1 MVMRGCVCT
10 YITILL
16 TTPVYISLSYTT
28 HCMITF
34 DHVTWLASKQRL
46 NKFPNIRIHNFNKIR
61 RHWGRNFEVSAA
73 GTTLYRL
80 VAPYKVL
87 KVWNSFMISNRCR
100 YFFVNSWLFF
110 GPETTVSWQQC
121 QVEGCGHTH
130 QHIHISTPCFVFINV
145 HLF

>member
-1 MVMRGCVCT
+1 MYLSRWGWVSCALFNFYRLSGLELKVMRGCVCT
-10 YITILL
+10 YIIISL
-16 TTPVYISLSYTT
+16 TTLVYISVSYTT

-34 DHVTWLASKQRL
+34 DHVTRLASKQRL

-100 YFFVNSWLFF
+100 YFFVSSWYFSDRKQRYP
-110 GPETTVSWQQC
+110 GK
-121 QVEGCGHTH
+121 
-130 QHIHISTPCFVFINV
+130 NV
-145 HLF
+145 R